1 MQELKNMRNEKLK
14 DPPVEDTDEAPAKRR
29 RGVECVVEVDVHG
42 TMASMLCPSKRP
54 QMADV
59 MVKLEAK
66 MLCAVFRFLLP
77 DCLEETTSRTYKKRA
92 ARRTRRTEGFRAE
105 KVVEKVCL
113 CVQPSDVLPAH

>member
-1 MQELKNMRNEKLK
+1 MC
-14 DPPVEDTDEAPAKRR
+14 
-29 RGVECVVEVDVHG
+29 GGGVHG
-42 TMASMLCPSKRP
+42 TMVSMLCPSKRP

-92 ARRTRRTEGFRAE
+92 AKEDKKE
-105 KVVEKVCL
+105 
-113 CVQPSDVLPAH
+113 D